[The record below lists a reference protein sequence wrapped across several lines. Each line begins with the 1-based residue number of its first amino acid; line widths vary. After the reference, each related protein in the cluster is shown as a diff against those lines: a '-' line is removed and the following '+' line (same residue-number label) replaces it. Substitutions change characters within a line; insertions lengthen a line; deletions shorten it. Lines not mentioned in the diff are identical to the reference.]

1 MEKSILP
8 VEEVPQAREHDGDT
22 SDTSNKARGTR
33 RFTRVDYHPTPDC
46 LSLHF
51 RTKLRLNRVFVY
63 ESRDLSPSFLIMN
76 VIDNLLD
83 E

>member
-33 RFTRVDYHPTPDC
+33 RFTRVDYHPTIVFRYIFAPNYAWIAYSFTNLATC
-46 LSLHF
+46 RQVFSLW
-51 RTKLRLNRVFVY
+51 TL
-63 ESRDLSPSFLIMN
+63 
-76 VIDNLLD
+76 
-83 E
+83 